1 MKKVLF
7 SALILGLVFTTSCN
21 KDDDGGKKK
30 DCETCELDLMGT
42 SLVSKFCDNGDGTMS
57 VTVDGQTET
66 TDLEGLTFEQ
76 FISSYEQS
84 GATCN

>member
-21 KDDDGGKKK
+21 KDDDGGSKK
-30 DCETCELDLMGT
+30 DCKTCDLTAQGT
-42 SLVSKFCDNGDGTMS
+42 TVTSKFCDNEDGTIE
-57 VTVDGQTET
+57 VTTGGQTQT
-66 TDLEGLTFEQ
+66 QDLNGVTFEQ
-76 FISSYEQS
+76 FIAAYEQL